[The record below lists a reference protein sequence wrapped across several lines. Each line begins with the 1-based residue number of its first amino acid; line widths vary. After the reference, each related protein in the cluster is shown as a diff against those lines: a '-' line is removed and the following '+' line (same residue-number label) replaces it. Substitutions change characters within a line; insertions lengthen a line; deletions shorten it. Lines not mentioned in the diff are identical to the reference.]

1 MQRAFKCTNVVL
13 ILLCAMYFVTY
24 IMRQNIT
31 VAGSAIQQEFRF
43 SNTQLGLIFSAY
55 AYPYL
60 LFQIVGGWL
69 GDRFGPRLTLFV
81 SGLVWAGA
89 TMMTSLATG
98 LVSLFLIRVLMGF
111 GVGATLPT
119 ATRAMQHWVESKNH
133 GFAQGITHSFARI
146 GTALTP
152 PVVAALV
159 IAYSWRASFVIM
171 GAVGLIWVGL
181 WFWYFRDDP
190 KEHPLITQAELAAL
204 PQRPKG
210 PSPIV
215 PWARL
220 VARMW
225 PVTLTYFCYG
235 WCFWLYLTWLPL
247 FFKNQYALD
256 ISKSATFAAGVF
268 VAGVIGDTMG
278 GIISDSVLRRTGNL
292 RLARVGVTVL
302 GLIGALCSLLPIV
315 FVQNITVVALC
326 LSGGLFFIEIVIG
339 PMWAIPMDIAP
350 KYSGTASGLMNSG
363 SAFAAIVSPLVAG
376 FVIDSTGNWFLPF
389 LMSMALLLTGTFS
402 AFLMHPEK
410 PFTEEAPPLAAAL
423 AEASGI
429 AVNRAPAGSRAS

>member
-1 MQRAFKCTNVVL
+1 MQRIFKCTNVVL

-31 VAGSAIQQEFRF
+31 VAGSAIQQEFGF

-60 LFQIVGGWL
+60 LFQIIGGWL
-69 GDRFGPRLTLFV
+69 GDHFGARRTLFV
-81 SGLVWAGA
+81 SGIVWAGA

-119 ATRAMQHWVESKNH
+119 ATRAMQHWVESKKR

-146 GTALTP
+146 GNALTP
-152 PVVAALV
+152 PLVAALV
-159 IAYSWRASFVIM
+159 IAYSWRTAFVMM
-171 GAVGLIWVGL
+171 GAVGFLWVIV

-190 KEHPLITQAELAAL
+190 KEHPSITEAELELL
-204 PQRPKG
+204 PERPKG
-210 PSPIV
+210 PRPAV
-215 PWARL
+215 PWGPL

-256 ISKSATFAAGVF
+256 ISKSAIFAAGVF
-268 VAGVIGDTMG
+268 VAGVIGDATG
-278 GIISDSVLRRTGNL
+278 GVISDAVLHKTGNL
-292 RLARVGVTVL
+292 RLARIGVTVL
-302 GLIGALCSLLPIV
+302 GLIGALCSLFPILFAQDV
-315 FVQNITVVALC
+315 TVVALC
-326 LSGGLFFIEIVIG
+326 LSGGLFFIEVVIG

-363 SAFAAIVSPLVAG
+363 SAFAAIVSPLAAG
-376 FVIDSTGNWFLPF
+376 YLIDQTGNWFLPF
-389 LMSMALLLTGTFS
+389 LLSMGMLGTGVVT
-402 AFLMHPEK
+402 AFLMHPER
-410 PFTEEAPPLAAAL
+410 PFSEEAMPLAKTSATP
-423 AEASGI
+423 AE
-429 AVNRAPAGSRAS
+429 